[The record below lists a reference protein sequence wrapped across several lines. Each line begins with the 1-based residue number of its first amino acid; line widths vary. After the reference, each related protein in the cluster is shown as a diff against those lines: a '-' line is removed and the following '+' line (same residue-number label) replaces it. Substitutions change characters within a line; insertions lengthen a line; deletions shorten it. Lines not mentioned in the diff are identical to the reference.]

1 MSDAAAH
8 AALTFAQS
16 TSAVSGTEKGTAKG
30 VTDMEF
36 KGPKAQK

>member
-8 AALTFAQS
+8 ATLTFAQT
-16 TSAVSGTEKGTAKG
+16 TSAVNGTGKGKAKG

-36 KGPKAQK
+36 KGPNAQK